1 MLIEQNITPSLH
13 NATCG
18 STKWHPGFQREPF
31 ISSRQ
36 ISLDPIAHQIA
47 YKKPSSLPLNRARRK
62 AKAKAK
68 PRQEETGQ
76 PLLVVQAAGNRSGTL
91 NREGGGFQV
100 SRLDPGSLLDKPN
113 HEAGEIESSGWC
125 MLRWTIHGIL

>member
-1 MLIEQNITPSLH
+1 MFPRFSDRLIGPSP
-13 NATCG
+13 N
-18 STKWHPGFQREPF
+18 PNP
-31 ISSRQ
+31 SR
-36 ISLDPIAHQIA
+36 P
-47 YKKPSSLPLNRARRK
+47 ARRK